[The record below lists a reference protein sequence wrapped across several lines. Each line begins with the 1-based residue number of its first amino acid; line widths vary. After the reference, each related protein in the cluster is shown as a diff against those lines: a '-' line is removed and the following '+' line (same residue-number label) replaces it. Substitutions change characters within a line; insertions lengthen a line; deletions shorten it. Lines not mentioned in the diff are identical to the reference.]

1 MCSLWNARCACL
13 CFVRVRRRVL
23 VEDVFVNESARVEDF
38 LRESTAVLRT
48 LYPPLSSFNATGLR
62 MEGSLCNEV
71 AQTPMRNFARGRD
84 QTMPVLVEL
93 DGSGIDMGWPE
104 VDTVRCTCGCVSS
117 KLGSQHSC
125 AQFNYAFFITPLTR
139 LQHRLC

>member
-13 CFVRVRRRVL
+13 CFVRVPRRVL

-71 AQTPMRNFARGRD
+71 AQTPMRNFARRD

-93 DGSGIDMGWPE
+93 EGLGLDMGRPE
-104 VDTVRCTCGCVSS
+104 VETVRCSCGCVSVD
-117 KLGSQHSC
+117 L
-125 AQFNYAFFITPLTR
+125 
-139 LQHRLC
+139 